1 MNILIELI
9 ESEIFNTLFLIV
21 KIILASVGFAFL
33 GFVIFMLFRT
43 EWARFKYNLDVTEFF
58 TFRPYGV
65 RRISKQW
72 AKIEKRLD
80 SGDESEYK
88 LAVIEADDIF
98 GEILKRLGISGKTL
112 SERLLNITPTII
124 PNLDDVISAH
134 QTRDS
139 IVHDPN
145 FKLSLNEAQKILEV
159 FGIAFRGLDL
169 L

>member
-21 KIILASVGFAFL
+21 KIISASIGFAFL

-43 EWARFKYNLDVTEFF
+43 EWARFKYVLDVAEFF